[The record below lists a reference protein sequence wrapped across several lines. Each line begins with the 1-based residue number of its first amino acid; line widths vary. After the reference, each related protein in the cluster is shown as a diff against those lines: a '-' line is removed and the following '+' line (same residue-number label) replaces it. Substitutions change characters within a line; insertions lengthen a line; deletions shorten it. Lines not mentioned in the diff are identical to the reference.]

1 MNHFLSYVIIISLS
15 YANDN
20 LYGNKFY
27 LLSEI
32 KKTYRLHCLNDLFL
46 LSFKVFFPL

>member
-1 MNHFLSYVIIISLS
+1 MNHFLSYVIIISLH

-32 KKTYRLHCLNDLFL
+32 KKNISLTL
-46 LSFKVFFPL
+46 LK